1 VSDRSH
7 PNDQYTEEEMFAVL
21 ELAATTS
28 IKNAARV
35 TDVAR
40 NTIYRWIDR
49 YPDKWSDLVVDP
61 TKGKRKV
68 AQKLDV
74 LVERYTAVEHEMLN
88 DLEKRETPQDPKELA
103 AVLKAVGSNR
113 QAAVAG
119 SRSISGDPEVHEHN
133 VNFPAIEALMADMLA
148 SVKPPAALPVPNEAD
163 DA

>member
-7 PNDQYTEEEMFAVL
+7 PNDQYTEEEMLAVL

-35 TDVAR
+35 TSVTR

-49 YPDKWSDLVVDP
+49 YPERWSALVVEP
-61 TKGKRKV
+61 SRGKRKV
-68 AQKLDV
+68 AV
-74 LVERYTAVEHEMLN
+74 LVERYTELEHDMLE
-88 DLEKRETPQDPKELA
+88 DLEKRDTPEDPKELA

>member
-7 PNDQYTEEEMFAVL
+7 PNDQYTEEEMLAVL

-35 TDVAR
+35 TSVTR

-49 YPDKWSDLVVDP
+49 YPERWSALVVEP
-61 TKGKRKV
+61 SRGKRKV

-74 LVERYTAVEHEMLN
+74 LVERYTELEHDMLE
-88 DLEKRETPQDPKELA
+88 DLEKRDTPEDPKELA

-133 VNFPAIEALMADMLA
+133 INFPQIEAMMARMLEQA
-148 SVKPPAALPVPNEAD
+148 APPALQVENEAE
-163 DA
+163 DAG